1 MENIFIFPA
10 CSDSGIPFGLAI
22 WGYYNLNELGIK
34 KFKKTK
40 FENAYLGNSYTPKKI
55 KYYLDKYKIVYSK
68 QNTNKVA
75 ELISQG
81 NIIGWF
87 QGRSEYGPRALG
99 NRSILVD
106 SRRPEM
112 KDILNKGLNT
122 GKVLDHLHLLL
133 KFEDPKDYFDLNCP
147 SPYMLLIAKVK
158 KERGYP
164 ILLLY

>member
-1 MENIFIFPA
+1 MCIAGGVGLNSVANKKILDNTKFENIFIFPA

-87 QGRSEYGPRALG
+87 QGRSEYGQELLG
-99 NRSILVD
+99 IEV
-106 SRRPEM
+106 
-112 KDILNKGLNT
+112 
-122 GKVLDHLHLLL
+122 
-133 KFEDPKDYFDLNCP
+133 Y
-147 SPYMLLIAKVK
+147 
-158 KERGYP
+158 
-164 ILLLY
+164 